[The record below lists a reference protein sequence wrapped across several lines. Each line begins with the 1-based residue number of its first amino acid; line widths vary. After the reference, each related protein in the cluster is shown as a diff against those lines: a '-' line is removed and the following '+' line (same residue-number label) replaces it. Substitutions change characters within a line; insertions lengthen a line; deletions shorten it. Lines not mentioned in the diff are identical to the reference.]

1 MKYKSKV
8 LITISV
14 CVLIIGSIIKSYN
27 IKSYNVIEGLFGGFN
42 PFAGIT
48 QGAIDSLVNKA
59 VNQIKNDKNIMK
71 PINEFKNITSQAKN
85 EIKSTVDSMIN
96 VVTKDINEIKSSIDK
111 LPDQVLK
118 TTNSLL
124 DDMKKQIDSVFDII
138 IGDIKKN
145 IDGIFNIFESM
156 GPIFIEIFG
165 TFKEMVKIMTTTF
178 GFLIEIINKLK
189 ICNFSFIKSKPIRA
203 RFRETL
209 GKMFDLI
216 ILQIQ
221 FIRPSVIL
229 NPIKVANYLFNI
241 QKKQLEI
248 SVSMITNLSL
258 DWADFTKLDISGC
271 IGLSKFI
278 EMGEGYINIVNGIS
292 EQLKKLAN
300 TVLGIIDKLK
310 DLGIEVSTTA
320 IPINLDFLGFL
331 TNPWNSQELDLSNEE
346 NIEFVK
352 LIMEYISKVTN
363 VTVDNVVKIAEEGI
377 KSPKQYDTEK
387 SNISI
392 DT

>member
-48 QGAIDSLVNKA
+48 QGATDSLVNKV

-96 VVTKDINEIKSSIDK
+96 VVTDINEIKSSIDK

-138 IGDIKKN
+138 IGDIKN

-156 GPIFIEIFG
+156 GLLFIEIFG
-165 TFKEMVKIMTTTF
+165 TFKEMVKIMTTWF
-178 GFLIEIINKLK
+178 
-189 ICNFSFIKSKPIRA
+189 
-203 RFRETL
+203 
-209 GKMFDLI
+209 
-216 ILQIQ
+216 
-221 FIRPSVIL
+221 
-229 NPIKVANYLFNI
+229 FN
-241 QKKQLEI
+241 
-248 SVSMITNLSL
+248 
-258 DWADFTKLDISGC
+258 
-271 IGLSKFI
+271 
-278 EMGEGYINIVNGIS
+278 
-292 EQLKKLAN
+292 
-300 TVLGIIDKLK
+300 
-310 DLGIEVSTTA
+310 
-320 IPINLDFLGFL
+320 
-331 TNPWNSQELDLSNEE
+331 
-346 NIEFVK
+346 
-352 LIMEYISKVTN
+352 
-363 VTVDNVVKIAEEGI
+363 
-377 KSPKQYDTEK
+377 
-387 SNISI
+387 
-392 DT
+392 

>member
-27 IKSYNVIEGLFGGFN
+27 IKSYNVIEGLFDSFN

-48 QGAIDSLVNKA
+48 QGAIDSLVNDA

-145 IDGIFNIFESM
+145 IDGIFNIFKSM

-209 GKMFDLI
+209 SKMFDLI

>member
-48 QGAIDSLVNKA
+48 QGTFDNLVNDA
-59 VNQIKNDKNIMK
+59 VNKIKNDKNIMK

-145 IDGIFNIFESM
+145 IDGIFNIFKSM

-209 GKMFDLI
+209 SKMFDLI

>member
-278 EMGEGYINIVNGIS
+278 EMGEGYINIVNGT
-292 EQLKKLAN
+292 LF
-300 TVLGIIDKLK
+300 
-310 DLGIEVSTTA
+310 IEEA
-320 IPINLDFLGFL
+320 C
-331 TNPWNSQELDLSNEE
+331 
-346 NIEFVK
+346 
-352 LIMEYISKVTN
+352 
-363 VTVDNVVKIAEEGI
+363 
-377 KSPKQYDTEK
+377 
-387 SNISI
+387 
-392 DT
+392 